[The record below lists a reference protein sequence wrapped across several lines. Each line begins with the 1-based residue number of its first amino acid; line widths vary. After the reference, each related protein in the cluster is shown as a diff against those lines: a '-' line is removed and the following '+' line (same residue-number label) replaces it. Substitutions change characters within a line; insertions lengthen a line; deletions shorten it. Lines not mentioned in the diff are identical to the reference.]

1 MKSRRTL
8 RSLFYFGCLF
18 SLFLCFSC
26 GNTEDEQEATNPT
39 NNTFL
44 DAPDELWF
52 QLEDE
57 GWKQL
62 KDAKQWLQLV
72 DAQKWLQLTD
82 EDWEK
87 LTDEDWE
94 KLKDKDWIRLTD
106 KEVKELM
113 NFQIPPL
120 DGEQVA
126 WEEALKHSHA
136 SLFQEFGDIP
146 QVRYKV
152 EFERQH
158 WNQKSGV
165 VIVTLELSK
174 QEFAHSVATYFLF
187 PDADN
192 QRTLEENRKQLKF
205 RVDQK
210 EPRLLEQLRI
220 ENPEAWVKVMR
231 AFLIR
236 KHGDIRG
243 VDAIANFLRKL
254 ELNLPRTDK
263 ECHTY
268 IEAYRILYDSNRAS
282 AYEYYATFEAAHQI
296 APLPEGPLRDE
307 LEKYR
312 KARAEGISFY
322 DIEGSND

>member
-1 MKSRRTL
+1 MKSRHTL
-8 RSLFYFGCLF
+8 RPFFYLGCFL
-18 SLFLCFSC
+18 SLFLVFGC
-26 GNTEDEQEATNPT
+26 GNTEDGQGVINST

-44 DAPDELWF
+44 DEPDEQVL
-52 QLEDE
+52 QLTDEDW
-57 GWKQL
+57 GKL
-62 KDAKQWLQLV
+62 KDAKQWLR
-72 DAQKWLQLTD
+72 LTD

-94 KLKDKDWIRLTD
+94 KLKDKDWIRLTN

-113 NFQIPPL
+113 NLKIPPL
-120 DGEQVA
+120 NGEQVA

-136 SLFQEFGDIP
+136 SLFQKFGDIP

-158 WNQKSGV
+158 WKKKSGV
-165 VIVTLELSK
+165 VIVTLEFSK

-187 PDADN
+187 PDADS

-205 RVDQK
+205 RIDQK

-220 ENPEAWVKVMR
+220 EDPETWVKGMR
-231 AFLIR
+231 AFLIS
-236 KHGDIRG
+236 KHGDIQG
-243 VDAIANFLRKL
+243 VDAIVNFLRKL

-268 IEAYRILYDSNRAS
+268 IEAYRALYDSNRAS

-296 APLPEGPLRDE
+296 APLPEGPLRE

-322 DIEGSND
+322 DIETGND

>member
-1 MKSRRTL
+1 MFL
-8 RSLFYFGCLF
+8 VFGC
-18 SLFLCFSC
+18 
-26 GNTEDEQEATNPT
+26 GDTEDGQEVINPINNRLLDEHDEQV
-39 NNTFL
+39 L
-44 DAPDELWF
+44 
-52 QLEDE
+52 QLTAEDW
-57 GWKQL
+57 GKL
-62 KDAKQWLQLV
+62 KDAKQWLQLTN
-72 DAQKWLQLTD
+72 AKQWLQLTD

-87 LTDEDWE
+87 LTDEDWG
-94 KLKDKDWIRLTD
+94 KLKDEDWIRLTD

-113 NFQIPPL
+113 NLKIPPL
-120 DGEQVA
+120 NGEQVA
-126 WEEALKHSHA
+126 WEAALKHSHA

-158 WNQKSGV
+158 WKRKSGV
-165 VIVTLELSK
+165 VIVTLEFSK
-174 QEFAHSVATYFLF
+174 KEFAHGVATYFLF

-205 RVDQK
+205 RIDQK
-210 EPRLLEQLRI
+210 ELRLLEQLRI
-220 ENPEAWVKVMR
+220 EDPETWVKGMH

-268 IEAYRILYDSNRAS
+268 IEAYRVLYDSNHAS
-282 AYEYYATFEAAHQI
+282 TYEYYAMFEAAHQI
-296 APLPEGPLRDE
+296 APLPEGPLRE

-312 KARAEGISFY
+312 EARAEGISFY
-322 DIEGSND
+322 DIEAGND